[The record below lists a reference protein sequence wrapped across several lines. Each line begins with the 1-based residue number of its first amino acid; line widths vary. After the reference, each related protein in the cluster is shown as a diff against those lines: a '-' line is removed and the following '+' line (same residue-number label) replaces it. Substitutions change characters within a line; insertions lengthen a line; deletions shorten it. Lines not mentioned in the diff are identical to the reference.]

1 MREPTL
7 NMKAMVS
14 RRRKASGL
22 RREASA
28 DSAWRRRPT
37 SPWGARWPP
46 CGLLPPDGGSNKLL
60 LLLLLLPPPLLL
72 GWLSAASSAAGGSPL
87 PLPLLLPLLLLLLAG
102 GPLPL
107 LPPAASRRRR
117 TAACLPLLRA
127 AHQGSP
133 PVSWGCGRA
142 AERAGLTA
150 TRRGEG
156 EKQDALMQPGMPA
169 GCALPRC
176 ATFYWDLM
184 HHNRPSDRGFGRLH
198 GLKAPNPHAKPPHG
212 VRMPPVERDQAR
224 WGHRD
229 RHAATWRPP
238 WTRLANSKTAASGA
252 ACSAAYSP
260 ATAWRPALVSSATLL
275 QTPTIATSA
284 TPPGLPA
291 LLGACSR
298 AQITCGSDSSA
309 AHPSWPT
316 RRALREPPSRGRRT
330 LAEADAKFERG
341 IQCIRVRRR
350 SVEHGRRPAAPP
362 DHVACC
368 DSVPPLSCCLCCC
381 P

>member
-1 MREPTL
+1 M
-7 NMKAMVS
+7 
-14 RRRKASGL
+14 
-22 RREASA
+22 
-28 DSAWRRRPT
+28 
-37 SPWGARWPP
+37 
-46 CGLLPPDGGSNKLL
+46 
-60 LLLLLLPPPLLL
+60 
-72 GWLSAASSAAGGSPL
+72 
-87 PLPLLLPLLLLLLAG
+87 
-102 GPLPL
+102 

-150 TRRGEG
+150 TSRGEG

-238 WTRLANSKTAASGA
+238 WTRLANSKNSCLRCSLLCSLQPRNCLA
-252 ACSAAYSP
+252 ACSC
-260 ATAWRPALVSSATLL
+260 L
-275 QTPTIATSA
+275 QRDTVADTHHRNECNA
-284 TPPGLPA
+284 
-291 LLGACSR
+291 
-298 AQITCGSDSSA
+298 
-309 AHPSWPT
+309 SWPPCAARSLLT
-316 RRALREPPSRGRRT
+316 GADHLWQRQQRRTPVMADEAGPSGATKPVDAAT